1 MKIKTIIFDFG
12 GVITNSPIEGF
23 KNLEKTHGYSK
34 GLITGINMNNPDN
47 NAWARSERGEI
58 EIDTFLSQFEQ
69 EALEIGHDINADEIL
84 IQLYGSPRPIMI
96 KKIIALSKSNKY
108 KLICLTNVLKG
119 IKKFMPKEREEVV
132 NNIMSYFDKIYESYK
147 IGMRKPEARI
157 YEYII
162 KDLEINPK
170 ETIFL
175 DDLGMN
181 LKTARQLGINT
192 IKVID
197 PIDAIKTLDQFI
209 ESEGNI

>member
-96 KKIIALSKSNKY
+96 KKIISLSKSNKY

-119 IKKFMPKEREEVV
+119 IEKFMPKEREEVV

-192 IKVID
+192 IKVVD
-197 PIDAIKTLDQFI
+197 PIEAIKTLDQFI
-209 ESEGNI
+209 ES